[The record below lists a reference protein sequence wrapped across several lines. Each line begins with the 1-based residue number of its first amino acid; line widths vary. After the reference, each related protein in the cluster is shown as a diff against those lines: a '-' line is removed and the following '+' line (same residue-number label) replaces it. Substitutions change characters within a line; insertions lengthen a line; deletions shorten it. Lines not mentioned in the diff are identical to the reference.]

1 MNLKRIGLVG
11 ARGHVGQE
19 LLRLI
24 ASHGELELDF
34 VVSREW
40 AGQEVVV
47 DESRP
52 FSLLRYE
59 DLGPEAI
66 AKRTV
71 DAVILALPNGRAAEY
86 VHALDAAGRDPVL
99 VDLSADYRFD
109 DRWYYGLPELTRF
122 SASGQRRIS
131 NPGCYATAMQLA
143 LAPISDLLEGPVQ
156 CFGVSGYS
164 GAGTTPGDRNDPF
177 KLRDNLM
184 PYSLVGHVHERE
196 VTHHLAHPVEF
207 MPAVAPHF
215 RGITMTVNA
224 HLATRCDVETVYE
237 RFRDRYDNEPL
248 ISVRED
254 VPWVSHIADKHGVL
268 IGGITLSADGRRAV
282 IVSVLDNLL
291 KGAAT
296 QAIQNLNLALG
307 FDELRGIDL

>member
-86 VHALDAAGRDPVL
+86 VHALDAAGRDP
-99 VDLSADYRFD
+99 AC
-109 DRWYYGLPELTRF
+109 
-122 SASGQRRIS
+122 AS
-131 NPGCYATAMQLA
+131 L
-143 LAPISDLLEGPVQ
+143 
-156 CFGVSGYS
+156 F
-164 GAGTTPGDRNDPF
+164 AG
-177 KLRDNLM
+177 
-184 PYSLVGHVHERE
+184 
-196 VTHHLAHPVEF
+196 
-207 MPAVAPHF
+207 
-215 RGITMTVNA
+215 
-224 HLATRCDVETVYE
+224 
-237 RFRDRYDNEPL
+237 PL
-248 ISVRED
+248 IWRRFGRVCLGAQ
-254 VPWVSHIADKHGVL
+254 SHL
-268 IGGITLSADGRRAV
+268 
-282 IVSVLDNLL
+282 
-291 KGAAT
+291 
-296 QAIQNLNLALG
+296 
-307 FDELRGIDL
+307 